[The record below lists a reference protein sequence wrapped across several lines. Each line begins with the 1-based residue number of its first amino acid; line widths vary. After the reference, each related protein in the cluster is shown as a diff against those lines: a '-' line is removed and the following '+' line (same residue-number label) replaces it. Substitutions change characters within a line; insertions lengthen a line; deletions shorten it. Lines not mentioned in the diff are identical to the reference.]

1 MQLGLIG
8 IHYKKTRLDIRDKVS
23 FTDAGKLICF
33 QKAAL
38 AGITQCMA
46 LSTCN
51 RSEIYFMYEEEE
63 QKIKMRAVYTEM
75 FPGIGLERYLD
86 TRFGEDAVAY
96 LFRTAAGLE
105 SLVLGEDQI
114 LGQVREAIDFSRTM
128 GYSGKELNKIVRDAV
143 TCAKRIKTE
152 LKISE
157 QPLSISSIGIRTLD
171 AVCSIA
177 GKKILVIG
185 SGKAAALALHYVFA
199 YPDISVT
206 ACSRNPSHARKL
218 RREFPEIS
226 VIEYEMRYA
235 VIARFDIVISATS
248 SPHLT
253 VKRDAFDILH
263 PMCFLDLAAPR
274 DVDPGLA
281 GHKFVTL
288 IDLDTLREMAAENQK
303 ERERLVKES
312 RRRMIKSVRETSDW
326 LEKSRIDPAI
336 ASLQQR
342 CSEIAG
348 DSYEYLNRKMQ
359 LSEREQKLVKKV
371 LQSSLYR
378 LLREPIQELKRLDS
392 RQEQEEYKRLLEQLF
407 QI

>member
-51 RSEIYFMYEEEE
+51 RSELYFMYEEEE

-75 FPGIGLERYLD
+75 FPEIELERYLD
-86 TRFGEDAVAY
+86 ARFGEDAVAY

-114 LGQVREAIDFSRTM
+114 LGQVRDAIDFSRTM

-177 GKKILVIG
+177 GKK
-185 SGKAAALALHYVFA
+185 
-199 YPDISVT
+199 
-206 ACSRNPSHARKL
+206 
-218 RREFPEIS
+218 
-226 VIEYEMRYA
+226 
-235 VIARFDIVISATS
+235 
-248 SPHLT
+248 
-253 VKRDAFDILH
+253 
-263 PMCFLDLAAPR
+263 
-274 DVDPGLA
+274 
-281 GHKFVTL
+281 
-288 IDLDTLREMAAENQK
+288 
-303 ERERLVKES
+303 
-312 RRRMIKSVRETSDW
+312 
-326 LEKSRIDPAI
+326 
-336 ASLQQR
+336 
-342 CSEIAG
+342 
-348 DSYEYLNRKMQ
+348 YL
-359 LSEREQKLVKKV
+359 
-371 LQSSLYR
+371 
-378 LLREPIQELKRLDS
+378 
-392 RQEQEEYKRLLEQLF
+392 
-407 QI
+407 